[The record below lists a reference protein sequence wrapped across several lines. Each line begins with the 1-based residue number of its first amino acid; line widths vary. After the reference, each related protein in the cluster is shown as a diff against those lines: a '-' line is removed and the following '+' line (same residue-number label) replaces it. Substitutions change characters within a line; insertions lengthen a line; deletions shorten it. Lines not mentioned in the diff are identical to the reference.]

1 MRDLNDLRLFV
12 MVVEAGGYAAASRKH
27 AIARATLSRR
37 IAALE
42 DDLGL
47 RLIERSS
54 RSFRLTQPGRLL
66 FERGQQV
73 VADAATAFAAIDE
86 TSAAPK
92 GLVRIAV
99 APSVLQLKLD
109 TMLGD
114 YLGRN
119 PKVQL
124 QIEATNRRIDLARE
138 GFDFVIRA
146 SASPRAGQDHVILP
160 LAQIDHQ
167 LVIAPLWRDHLRD
180 SLADSL
186 RAIPSLA
193 FAATGQPA
201 AWRLQGRGAGLH
213 RVDLE
218 PRLCVEDM
226 QMLRQAAVAGLG
238 MALLPRILAAEDL
251 AQGRLLPV
259 DLDLRAP
266 RGRIHAVHLGKKGM
280 RPVVRHLLD
289 HLAVGY
295 GQLCAGSAIGTGI
308 GAGTAKGA

>member
-42 DDLGL
+42 EDLGL

-66 FERGQQV
+66 FEQGQQV

-92 GLVRIAV
+92 GVVRIAV

-109 TMLGD
+109 AMLGE
-114 YLGRN
+114 YLARN
-119 PKVQL
+119 PLVQL
-124 QIEATNRRIDLARE
+124 QIEATNRRIDLAHE

-146 SASPRAGQDHVILP
+146 SAAPRAGQDHVILP

-167 LVIAPLWRDHLRD
+167 LVIAPLWQDHLGD
-180 SLADSL
+180 SLAESL
-186 RAIPSLA
+186 RKIPSLA

-201 AWRLQGRGAGLH
+201 AWHLQGRGAGLH
-213 RVDLE
+213 RLDLE

-226 QMLRQAAVAGLG
+226 QMLRQAAVKGLG
-238 MALLPRILAAEDL
+238 MALLPRILAADDL
-251 AQGRLLPV
+251 AQGRLVAV

-266 RGRIHAVHLGKKGM
+266 RGRIYAVHLGKKGM
-280 RPVVRHLLD
+280 RPVVRDLLD
-289 HLAVGY
+289 HLAAGY
-295 GQLCAGSAIGTGI
+295 GALCADHAIGANG
-308 GAGTAKGA
+308 

>member
-12 MVVEAGGYAAASRKH
+12 MVVEAGGYAAASRLH
-27 AIARATLSRR
+27 TIPRATLSRR
-37 IAALE
+37 ISALE
-42 DDLGL
+42 EDLGL

-73 VADAATAFAAIDE
+73 VAEASTAFAAIDE

-92 GLVRIAV
+92 GLVRLAV

-109 TMLGD
+109 GMLND
-114 YLGRN
+114 YLAHN

-146 SASPRAGQDHVILP
+146 SAAPRAAQDHVILP
-160 LAQIDHQ
+160 LAQLEHV
-167 LVIAPLWRDHLRD
+167 LVIPPQWQDQLRD
-180 SLADSL
+180 SLAESL
-186 RAIPSLA
+186 QTIPALA
-193 FAATGQPA
+193 FAAAGQPA
-201 AWRLQGRGAGLH
+201 AWRLQGRGAALQ
-213 RVDLE
+213 RFDLE
-218 PRLCVEDM
+218 PKLCVEDM
-226 QMLRQAAVAGLG
+226 QMLRQAAISGLG
-238 MALLPRILAAEDL
+238 MALLPRILAVDDL
-251 AQGRLLPV
+251 AQGRLVAV

-289 HLAVGY
+289 WLAAGY
-295 GQLCAGSAIGTGI
+295 GGLCA
-308 GAGTAKGA
+308 KGGG